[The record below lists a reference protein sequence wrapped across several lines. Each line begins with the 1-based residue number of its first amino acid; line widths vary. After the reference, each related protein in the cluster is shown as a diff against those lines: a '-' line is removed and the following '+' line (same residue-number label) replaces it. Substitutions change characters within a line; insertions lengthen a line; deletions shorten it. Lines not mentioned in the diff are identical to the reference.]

1 MQIVPATFDQQ
12 LVAARLK
19 IDDLLKQVQAG
30 KLRVPR
36 FQRGLR
42 WGTEDVIRLF
52 DSLYRGFPVGT
63 LLFWVRPASAEQVTL
78 GPIRLDAPAV
88 DECYWVVDGQQ
99 RVTSL
104 AGALLPNPTSSEFD
118 LTFDLESELFMPL
131 RANAPEHAL
140 PLREAYELPRVLEWV
155 TRRELTGRQ
164 KERAFRLADRLRN
177 YEIPAYLVHTAD
189 EQTLQMIFD
198 RSNTYG
204 KAMRRSEIFQA
215 LNSTVAGGA
224 DDVAT
229 LDERVRALG
238 AGGLNG
244 NTLLYAV
251 LAVNGPDVLREF
263 RSEFNSAEDRRVV
276 FERAFAAIGA
286 AITFLR
292 DELDVPHLELVPYQH
307 QTVGLVRF
315 FALHPDAPS
324 HHRVLLRRWFWRA
337 AELGPLALLGSSGT
351 LRATTNAV
359 TDGSSLESVK
369 RLLDLAAGPPSDL
382 LLGGYRWASATTR
395 IAVCA
400 LASLRPLDVR
410 SRTRIDV
417 SGAIEAA
424 GREALVPLVRDRSG
438 LGTSIANRV
447 FVPPDLDESDDDY
460 LARLGEAD
468 PTVLASLGLPASP
481 DLTSRDPKTYLHER
495 ASLLKGTVE
504 EFLRVRTER
513 DQPTRASIAELASED
528 D

>member
-1 MQIVPATFDQQ
+1 M
-12 LVAARLK
+12 
-19 IDDLLKQVQAG
+19 
-30 KLRVPR
+30 
-36 FQRGLR
+36 
-42 WGTEDVIRLF
+42 
-52 DSLYRGFPVGT
+52 
-63 LLFWVRPASAEQVTL
+63 
-78 GPIRLDAPAV
+78 
-88 DECYWVVDGQQ
+88 
-99 RVTSL
+99 
-104 AGALLPNPTSSEFD
+104 
-118 LTFDLESELFMPL
+118 
-131 RANAPEHAL
+131 
-140 PLREAYELPRVLEWV
+140 
-155 TRRELTGRQ
+155 
-164 KERAFRLADRLRN
+164 
-177 YEIPAYLVHTAD
+177 
-189 EQTLQMIFD
+189 
-198 RSNTYG
+198 
-204 KAMRRSEIFQA
+204 
-215 LNSTVAGGA
+215 
-224 DDVAT
+224 
-229 LDERVRALG
+229 
-238 AGGLNG
+238 
-244 NTLLYAV
+244 
-251 LAVNGPDVLREF
+251 
-263 RSEFNSAEDRRVV
+263 
-276 FERAFAAIGA
+276 
-286 AITFLR
+286 
-292 DELDVPHLELVPYQH
+292 
-307 QTVGLVRF
+307 
-315 FALHPDAPS
+315 
-324 HHRVLLRRWFWRA
+324 
-337 AELGPLALLGSSGT
+337 
-351 LRATTNAV
+351 

-481 DLTSRDPKTYLHER
+481 DLTSRDPTTYLHER